1 MKLEDYGFI
10 GDTHSCAL
18 VGVNGSIDWLCTP
31 RFDSNACFAAIL
43 GTEDNGSWRIRPTD
57 QVTSQTQQ
65 YRGDTL
71 VLETC
76 SETETGSV
84 KVIDFMPPDG
94 RYRDIVRIVEGVK
107 GRVNME
113 MRLVVRFDYG
123 QTTPWV
129 RQSAECADPAH
140 QRGHAR

>member
-18 VGVNGSIDWLCTP
+18 VGVNGSIDWLCIP

-43 GTEDNGSWRIRPTD
+43 GNEDNGSWRIRPTD
-57 QVTSQTQQ
+57 PILSQTQQ

-76 SETETGSV
+76 FETETGSARV
-84 KVIDFMPPDG
+84 VDFMPTSG
-94 RYRDIVRIVEGVK
+94 VYRDVVRIVEGVK
-107 GRVNME
+107 GRVSME
-113 MRLVVRFDYG
+113 MLDHPV
-123 QTTPWV
+123 
-129 RQSAECADPAH
+129 
-140 QRGHAR
+140 